1 MPKERLD
8 STSDGTRTRRELRLP
23 GWTGESSKCYKK
35 VTCGYVYLSSVAFDY
50 TICKIVMIR
59 FSGEFDSK
67 SFPDM
72 NFTLEYVL
80 QEDGKWGSYWERENK
95 TTGLVHTIV
104 SGRADITGKNYSS

>member
-1 MPKERLD
+1 M
-8 STSDGTRTRRELRLP
+8 DGRVVQMLQEGYLWLRQL
-23 GWTGESSKCYKK
+23 
-35 VTCGYVYLSSVAFDY
+35 TCHLWHL
-50 TICKIVMIR
+50 TISAKLIEMID
-59 FSGEFDSK
+59 SGEFDSE

>member
-1 MPKERLD
+1 MDGRVVQMLQEGYLWLRQLTCHLLWRLTK
-8 STSDGTRTRRELRLP
+8 SAKLIE
-23 GWTGESSKCYKK
+23 
-35 VTCGYVYLSSVAFDY
+35 
-50 TICKIVMIR
+50 MIDP
-59 FSGEFDSK
+59 GEFDSK

>member
-8 STSDGTRTRRELRLP
+8 STSDGTRTRREPRLP
-23 GWTGESSKCYKK
+23 GWTGESSKCCKK
-35 VTCGYVYLSSVAFDY
+35 VTCGYVYVSSAVAFDY
-50 TICKIVMIR
+50 ICKIEMID
-59 FSGEFDSK
+59 SGEFDSK